1 MRHLFAAEWSRLFAR
16 RISLVT
22 AVLVGT
28 LLAFL
33 TFGFT
38 LTGSSPSAAEQAA
51 AAERAGP
58 LAQLWDQRTEHCGR
72 VQSGLEQAEPGED
85 LPKACD
91 YGPRP
96 TADSLLDYGF
106 SFHRQWPSL
115 YYGAAVL
122 FALAGFVLGASFVGV
137 EWSSGGM
144 AGLLLWAP
152 RRGAV
157 LGAKLLAVVSGVAL
171 MSVVYLGLWT
181 AAFLAL
187 APGNDNVSRM
197 SAPEF
202 GSLLLTGLRVVFI
215 AMAGTALGFSVASIG
230 RHTSAALGAGIAYL
244 LLWEFGST
252 VVFTV
257 VETIDYAE
265 PYRLSSYARAWLNLG
280 VVPDPNTTAN
290 VARSTFHATWGT
302 GGLVIAAV
310 VAAVAAAAFLSMR
323 RRDAR

>member
-1 MRHLFAAEWSRLFAR
+1 MRHLFAAEWSRLFSR
-16 RISLVT
+16 RITLVT
-22 AVLVGT
+22 ALLVGGM
-28 LLAFL
+28 LAFI

-38 LTGSSPSAAEQAA
+38 LTGSSPTPAEVTQAEQ
-51 AAERAGP
+51 RAVP
-58 LAQLWDQRTEHCGR
+58 LAQLWDQRTEHCSR
-72 VQSGLEQAEPGED
+72 VQSGLEQAEPNED
-85 LPKACD
+85 LPRACD

-144 AGLLLWAP
+144 SSLLLWAP
-152 RRGAV
+152 RRGRV
-157 LGAKLLAVVSGVAL
+157 LGAKLLAALAGVGLVSL
-171 MSVVYLGLWT
+171 VYLTLWT
-181 AAFLAL
+181 GAFLAIS
-187 APGNDNVSRM
+187 AGNGTVSQM
-197 SAPEF
+197 TGGEF
-202 GSLLLTGLRVVFI
+202 GSLLLTALRVVFL

-230 RHTSAALGAGIAYL
+230 RHTSAALGVGITYL

-257 VETIDYAE
+257 VETTDYAE
-265 PYRLSSYARAWLNLG
+265 PYRLSSYARAWLRKG
-280 VVPDPNTTAN
+280 VLPDEGGVGT
-290 VARSTFHATWGT
+290 VARSTFKATWET